1 VLPVYEAAGEAIARA
16 RRGEWPSLVECKT
29 YCYFGHY
36 SGDPGGYRTEE
47 EINEAKRRDCIL
59 GLRTRLIE
67 RETATAAELDA
78 IDAQAKQAVKDADDF
93 AKSSPDPG
101 LDTVLTDVYVSY
113 P

>member
-1 VLPVYEAAGEAIARA
+1 M
-16 RRGEWPSLVECKT
+16 
-29 YCYFGHY
+29 
-36 SGDPGGYRTEE
+36 
-47 EINEAKRRDCIL
+47 
-59 GLRTRLIE
+59 RTRLIE

-101 LDTVLTDVYVSY
+101 LETVLTDVYVSY